1 MVEFCSGINANYFFY
16 ILRNF
21 SSLVHRTLDWLSS
34 MSWSPFYDESTE
46 IVVNDVDLTK
56 ITTLKDADGSQICE
70 RWKAT
75 NMYELKKGIGLKS
88 ETW

>member
-1 MVEFCSGINANYFFY
+1 
-16 ILRNF
+16 
-21 SSLVHRTLDWLSS
+21 

-46 IVVNDVDLTK
+46 IIVNDVDLTK

-75 NMYELKKGIGLKS
+75 NMYALKKGIGLKS

>member
-1 MVEFCSGINANYFFY
+1 MP
-16 ILRNF
+16 
-21 SSLVHRTLDWLSS
+21 
-34 MSWSPFYDESTE
+34 WSPFYDESTE

-75 NMYELKKGIGLKS
+75 NMYALKKGIGLKS

>member
-1 MVEFCSGINANYFFY
+1 MVGFCSGINANYFF
-16 ILRNF
+16 IFLGIF
-21 SSLVHRTLDWLSS
+21 LLVHGTLDWVSS

-46 IVVNDVDLTK
+46 IIVNDVDLTK

>member
-1 MVEFCSGINANYFFY
+1 
-16 ILRNF
+16 
-21 SSLVHRTLDWLSS
+21 

-56 ITTLKDADGSQICE
+56 ITTLKDADGSQMCE

-75 NMYELKKGIGLKS
+75 NMFELKKKNWIKK
-88 ETW
+88 